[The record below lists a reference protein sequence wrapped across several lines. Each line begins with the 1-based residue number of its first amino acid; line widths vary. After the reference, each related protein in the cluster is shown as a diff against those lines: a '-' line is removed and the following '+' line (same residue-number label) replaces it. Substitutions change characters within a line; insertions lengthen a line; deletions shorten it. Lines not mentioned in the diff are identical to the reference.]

1 MKPCFAINAGTH
13 LNHKKT
19 LIVIVGPTA
28 IGKTALGIAFAKA
41 YNTSI
46 ISCDSRQ
53 FYKEM
58 TIGTAVPSLIEQA
71 QAKHHFIHNKSIH
84 DSINAGDFE
93 QEAIALLKQ
102 LFEKRKVVVMAGGSA
117 LYEKAITHGLDDL
130 PEIPAAVKEKI
141 QQEFDSKGLKWLQE
155 EVERIDPVF
164 YASVD
169 QQNPRRLIRALEMY
183 KATNQLMSELQQKT
197 AKTRDF
203 TIIKVGLT
211 AERETLY
218 DRINQRVDLM
228 LDRGLLEEAK
238 SLEPYQNLPAL
249 LTVGYQELFPYFKG
263 AYNYE
268 EAVRLIKRNTRRFA
282 KRQMTWYRK
291 DSDVNWFPFQTRHT
305 EIVQRVNELMEKEM
319 N

>member
-130 PEIPAAVKEKI
+130 PEIPAAVKQEI

-305 EIVQRVNELMEKEM
+305 EIVQRVNELMEKGM
-319 N
+319 Y